1 MYLNVQ
7 EGQHKWTEHLEKN
20 LGGFLLSGYLVTN
33 REDNIKLKVFIV
45 LQSEFPGRNLIRMVV
60 CICVCVCVCV
70 CVFLPTTDSDTL
82 RIGQVQLHCVLA
94 SGSSSL

>member
-1 MYLNVQ
+1 MNVQ

-33 REDNIKLKVFIV
+33 REDNIKLKVSIV
-45 LQSEFPGRNLIRMVV
+45 LQSEFIGMNLIRMVLY
-60 CICVCVCVCV
+60 VCVCVY
-70 CVFLPTTDSDTL
+70 LPTTDFDAL
-82 RIGQVQLHCVLA
+82 RIGQVQFHCVPA